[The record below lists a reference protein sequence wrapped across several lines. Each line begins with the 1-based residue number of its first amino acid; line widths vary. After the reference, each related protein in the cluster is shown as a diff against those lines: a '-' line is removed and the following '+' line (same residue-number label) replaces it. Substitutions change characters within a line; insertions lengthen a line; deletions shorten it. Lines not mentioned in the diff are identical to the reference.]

1 MISTSYKV
9 DNCGLFPIRVCYNHC
24 SFKEQNNSLC
34 YAMRVILKW
43 RHILKLLSSSFVF
56 ERLGLLIP
64 DMKGGLCPKK
74 EFWMIFTSSSLK
86 CFKICLKKLFKLLQQ
101 TMHEY
106 FSLFEK
112 LKSDCHIRFFQGF
125 TATYYISEATDQLR
139 FHN

>member
-24 SFKEQNNSLC
+24 SVKEQNNSLC

-56 ERLGLLIP
+56 ERLGLPIP
-64 DMKGGLCPKK
+64 DMKGVCVLRKSLNDFHK
-74 EFWMIFTSSSLK
+74 FIFK
-86 CFKICLKKLFKLLQQ
+86 MFQNLFLDKNHSNYSNRP
-101 TMHEY
+101 MHEY

-125 TATYYISEATDQLR
+125 TATYYISEATA
-139 FHN
+139 